1 MLRRPMTNRV
11 RSPLFE
17 TDLEADGPVWMEFL
31 GRLLVV
37 LGLIAPPLTILA
49 VVTYYATHHMTQ

>member
-1 MLRRPMTNRV
+1 MLRKPMTNRA

-17 TDLEADGPVWMEFL
+17 TDLATDGHMWMEFL

-37 LGLIAPPLTILA
+37 LGIIAPPLTILA
-49 VVTYYATHHMTQ
+49 VVAYYATHPMTQ